1 MSNDQQ
7 TTTTPSPLAN
17 HPNGYKNAVV
27 IEARKRLEDLLN
39 KDCLNNNNNNNNDDD
54 DDDEKEGRRTAIGPQ
69 DGSAGKARSRTN
81 ASWSEEE
88 LADGAKASAK
98 YFFENNTSKKRKP
111 EQEAGVFE
119 IFEKTYKAR
128 TGNDTQRSSNGVS
141 QKMDGVFGQLKDAHA
156 NVLTDHCGKETDKTF
171 EAFQGRLVV
180 RSGKTMEV
188 DGEYALAKAFGKA
201 THTPIPQDRDLA
213 IALMKTKPLYSF
225 WKELGIANPNPTER
239 FTKISGNIPVPT
251 QRDPSLTSGGG
262 RRSLQAGRGGKT
274 RKVRRVDTSNEDLRV
289 ARHNAVRDETR
300 LRERAMQQQE
310 NQSVMDYLRITLD
323 GPEKSEVHALL
334 TKRMKAMLGAS
345 NEAPPAPAPAPAEE
359 HVVVISDGE
368 DENGDVLA

>member
-141 QKMDGVFGQLKDAHA
+141 QKMDVVFGQLKDA
-156 NVLTDHCGKETDKTF
+156 NGYIITDHCGKETDKTF

-274 RKVRRVDTSNEDLRV
+274 RKVRRVDTSNEDLRF

-368 DENGDVLA
+368 AENGDVLA

>member
-1 MSNDQQ
+1 MMSNDQQ

-27 IEARKRLEDLLN
+27 FEARKKLDDLLN
-39 KDCLNNNNNNNNDDD
+39 KDCLNNNNNNNNNDDD

-98 YFFENNTSKKRKP
+98 YFFENNTSKKRKA
-111 EQEAGVFE
+111 EQEAGVFS
-119 IFEKTYKAR
+119 IFEKAYKAR
-128 TGNDTQRSSNGVS
+128 TGNDTQRSSNGLS
-141 QKMDGVFGQLKDAHA
+141 QKMEGVFGQLKDAHG

-180 RSGKTMEV
+180 RSGKTMES

-201 THTPIPQDRDLA
+201 TQTPIPQDRDVA
-213 IALMKTKPLYSF
+213 IALMKTKPLYNF

-289 ARHNAVRDETR
+289 ARQTVATNEACLKD
-300 LRERAMQQQE
+300 RAMKLKE
-310 NQSVMDYLRITLD
+310 NELAITFLKELPD
-323 GPEKSEVHALL
+323 GEAKTELQAKLIANV
-334 TKRMKAMLGAS
+334 TAMLS
-345 NEAPPAPAPAPAEE
+345 VPNEAPAAPALKDP
-359 HVVVISDGE
+359 VVVISDDE
-368 DENGDVLA
+368 DENGDAPA